1 MAKFHSFFMAEYYSI
16 VYMYHIFFNH
26 SSVDGHL
33 GCFQILAAVSNAV
46 MNIEVHV
53 SFHISAFIFFGYIPR
68 SGIAGSYC
76 SSIFHFFQKP
86 PYYFPQWLPQF
97 TFPPTAYWDSN
108 SITSLQHL
116 LLPAIL
122 LQSFYWGE
130 SGIWFS

>member
-1 MAKFHSFFMAEYYSI
+1 MLLQMAKFHSFFMAEYYSI

-97 TFPPTAYWDSN
+97 TFPPTAYEDSLF
-108 SITSLQHL
+108 STSLPTFVICVLFDAVH
-116 LLPAIL
+116 
-122 LQSFYWGE
+122 SDMCG
-130 SGIWFS
+130 